1 MQNSAT
7 VQEVPSVQQMP
18 NVQQMENPVRTIESL
33 IDPLRKM
40 SIRRFS
46 RKSLLMNENTS
57 SRPTNTQETN
67 MQALQRRVSFVPTSS
82 TSSKVVNEV
91 EVTPKTKGNDS
102 QHQNTNIPVMRCLS
116 QIKDQVSIRLLNNDQ
131 TTILKSAAKV
141 RNGIEPPKND
151 NLFAL
156 ATSIPLPSSPT
167 DSNEKGDV
175 TKGSSNNNFSSDVE
189 KARLY
194 EELEELEK
202 QLEQEISE
210 DVSEIL

>member
-7 VQEVPSVQQMP
+7 VQEVPSMQQIP
-18 NVQQMENPVRTIESL
+18 NVQQIENPVRTVESL
-33 IDPLRKM
+33 IDPLRRM
-40 SIRRFS
+40 SIHRFS

-57 SRPTNTQETN
+57 SRPMNTQETN

-91 EVTPKTKGNDS
+91 EVNPKTRGNDS
-102 QHQNTNIPVMRCLS
+102 QHQNTRCLS

-131 TTILKSAAKV
+131 ETILKSAVKM
-141 RNGIEPPKND
+141 RNG
-151 NLFAL
+151 NLFTL
-156 ATSIPLPSSPT
+156 ATSIPLLSSPT
-167 DSNEKGDV
+167 DNNEKGDV
-175 TKGSSNNNFSSDVE
+175 TKGLSNNNNFSSDVE

-210 DVSEIL
+210 DMSEIL